1 LAERFRV
8 TLFLS
13 LMKAAATSQF
23 VLVQRKKNL
32 DTLALLGIGLAEAKE
47 RVLSLVPDDH
57 VSGPTSDEKRPSD
70 EVWVFGL
77 RVEGQEI
84 YVKVCVITEPL
95 LCTCI
100 SCHHPERPLSYP
112 LQPPSD

>member
-1 LAERFRV
+1 LAERYKV
-8 TLFLS
+8 ALFLS
-13 LMKAAATSQF
+13 LMKSAASSRFALT
-23 VLVQRKKNL
+23 QRKKNL
-32 DTLALLGIGLAEAKE
+32 DTLALLGLDLADAKE
-47 RVLSLVPDDH
+47 HALGLVPEDY
-57 VSGPTSDEKRPSD
+57 VSGPTPDDKRPGD

-100 SCHHPERPLSYP
+100 SFHVPDKPLSYP
-112 LQPPSD
+112 LHSPTK

>member
-1 LAERFRV
+1 MTERHKI

-13 LMKAAATSQF
+13 LMKTAANSRF
-23 VLVQRKKNL
+23 VLAQRKKNL
-32 DTLALLGIGLAEAKE
+32 DTLALLGLDLADAKE
-47 RVLSLVPDDH
+47 RVLSLVPENYVGGPAPDD
-57 VSGPTSDEKRPSD
+57 KRQGD

-77 RVEGQEI
+77 KVEGREI

-100 SCHHPERPLSYP
+100 SFHTADKPLSYP
-112 LQPPSD
+112 FGPPAT